1 MHREDDD
8 EAWRAIV
15 ENFGERADL
24 DDGEPAP
31 GHDERAR
38 PEGPEGAEGPDED
51 LVRPARPEPGAA
63 AEPTPEPTPE
73 PAPPVDDED
82 RFVPPD
88 PGPLPVPAPDRG
100 IAWIGVFG
108 APVVLLVSLLVGIDL
123 PRWVGWLMV
132 AWFVGGFVY
141 LVRQMPHE
149 PRDPWDDGS
158 RI

>member
-1 MHREDDD
+1 MHREEDD

-15 ENFGERADL
+15 ENFGERAEL
-24 DDGEPAP
+24 DDPEPAS
-31 GHDERAR
+31 ETRTE
-38 PEGPEGAEGPDED
+38 PE
-51 LVRPARPEPGAA
+51 PEPGPAA
-63 AEPTPEPTPE
+63 GPDPDPAPEPPPAPPPA

-82 RFVPPD
+82 RFVPPE

-108 APVVLLVSLLVGIDL
+108 APVVLLVSLLAGIDL

-141 LVRQMPHE
+141 LVHQMPRE

-158 RI
+158 RV

>member
-1 MHREDDD
+1 MHREEDD

-15 ENFGERADL
+15 ENFGERAEL
-24 DDGEPAP
+24 DDDTRGSARDVGDDGDDREEPEVPRDDPEPVVRPELFAMPTPPAP
-31 GHDERAR
+31 Q
-38 PEGPEGAEGPDED
+38 P
-51 LVRPARPEPGAA
+51 
-63 AEPTPEPTPE
+63 
-73 PAPPVDDED
+73 PPVDHED

-108 APVVLLVSLLVGIDL
+108 APVLLLVSLLLGIDL

-141 LVRQMPHE
+141 LVRNMPRE

-158 RI
+158 RV